1 MAAAPKTQK
10 TTSSVA
16 AFLDA
21 VPDETRRKD
30 AKAVAKLMAKVTG
43 EKAAMWGGAIVG
55 YGAYA
60 SNTGA
65 WPIVAFSPRKANLV
79 LYVLADFKER
89 DALLAKLGK
98 HKTGK
103 SCLYINKL
111 ADVDEAV
118 LEQLIAQSVAHMKK
132 KHG

>member
-10 TTSSVA
+10 STASVA

-60 SNTGA
+60 SNTGE
-65 WPIVAFSPRKANLV
+65 WPIIAFSPRKANLV
-79 LYVLADFKER
+79 LYVLGDFKER

-103 SCLYINKL
+103 SCLYITKL

-118 LEQLIAQSVAHMKK
+118 LEKLIAQSVAHMKK